1 MRVSSLQPGA
11 TSTAVAG
18 RPSSGTAPIAGL
30 AALCVLAAVLPW
42 LLQMRV
48 SEALL
53 ASVQVVLAVVGL
65 VRGCR
70 PGARLVQIVTFRA
83 ALVWLG
89 IAPIYRDL
97 SHQRAAWGD
106 SAC

>member
-1 MRVSSLQPGA
+1 MRVSDFQPGA

-30 AALCVLAAVLPW
+30 AALCVLAVLPW

-65 VRGCR
+65 VRGAGQGR
-70 PGARLVQIVTFRA
+70 GSSR
-83 ALVWLG
+83 
-89 IAPIYRDL
+89 
-97 SHQRAAWGD
+97 S
-106 SAC
+106 